1 MDRGAWWA
9 TMHAIT
15 ESDMTERLSLGLNIY
30 KYINK
35 LGYEGINFPISS

>member
-1 MDRGAWWA
+1 MGYSACDNR
-9 TMHAIT
+9 